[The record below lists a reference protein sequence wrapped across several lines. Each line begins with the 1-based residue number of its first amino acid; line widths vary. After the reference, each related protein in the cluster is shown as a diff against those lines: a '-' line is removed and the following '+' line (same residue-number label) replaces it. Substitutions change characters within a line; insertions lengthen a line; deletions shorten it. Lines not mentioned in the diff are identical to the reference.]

1 MNTCPVTQDIDRHLA
16 DQDAADRLELAAWNI
31 KQAYTKAEA
40 KAIIDDH
47 FGVTG
52 GDDVTELLAG
62 MAVARNGGKA
72 GAVVEL
78 GAQLRALIDEIL
90 MTAAA
95 ITAKQRAKDYD
106 P

>member
-16 DQDAADRLELAAWNI
+16 EQDAADRLELAAWHI

-40 KAIIDDH
+40 KEIIDDH

-62 MAVARNGGKA
+62 MAVARNAGKA
-72 GAVVEL
+72 GVVVEI
-78 GAQLRALIDEIL
+78 GGQLRTLIDGIL
-90 MTAAA
+90 TAAA
-95 ITAKQRAKDYD
+95 EKTAIERGA
-106 P
+106 